1 MRKNSIFLSTIMV
14 IILILAACSSNN
26 ESSPDSESSSQGE
39 NTTLPTEDR
48 AGHEIVVPKNIETIV
63 SLAPSITQVIE
74 DLGEK
79 DKLVA
84 VDSASPTYVEGID
97 DLAQVDISSP
107 DMETLL
113 ALEPDVVFASGLI
126 FSGSENPFQVL
137 TDAGI
142 CVIQIPTSESLGAM
156 KEDIQFIADS
166 LNRSEE
172 GTAIV
177 SEMQREIDKIS
188 AIGDSVTKQKTVLFE
203 ISALP
208 DIYSFGS
215 GVFLNEMIEII
226 GAKNVLADQIGWLP
240 VTEEAAVG
248 ANPDVILT
256 NVNYIENPVEEILSR
271 SGWQSVTA
279 VENKAVAYI
288 DNGSSS
294 IPNHHIV
301 KALREIAKAVYPE
314 AYATIEE

>member
-1 MRKNSIFLSTIMV
+1 MRKNFIFLSTIM
-14 IILILAACSSNN
+14 IMILMFAACSSNN
-26 ESSPDSESSSQGE
+26 ESSSDLESSSQEG
-39 NTTLPTEDR
+39 NTTLPTKDR
-48 AGHEIVVPKNIETIV
+48 AGNEIVVPENIETIV